1 MNSPAEPR
9 LTIDPGVLER
19 VHAAFEEMRQGK
31 MVILVDDED
40 RENEGDLTLAAEK
53 VTPEAINF
61 MAKYGRGL
69 ICLALDED
77 QVARLD
83 LPMMKAPGRDG
94 PPLGTAFTVSIEAAT
109 GVTTGISAADR
120 ARTIEV
126 ASSPD
131 VRPRDVVTPG
141 HVFPLK
147 ARRGGVLVRTGQTEG
162 AVDLARLAGLRP
174 AGVICE
180 IMKDDGTMARMPDL
194 EVFAEEH
201 GLRILTVADL
211 IEYRLQTERL
221 VRRVADKM
229 VTLDHTGSPWR
240 GIVYEVL
247 VQDRQAFALVKG
259 DIGPDEPVLCR
270 VHSGNTLTDL
280 FCSTSSGG
288 GTTLQQAIAKIE
300 EEGRGVFLYLASD
313 RPLASEFKR
322 VEEHGGPADDPSGD
336 PSGDRAGP
344 GSVPG
349 GGIPRPADSMTSS
362 DEVRG
367 EDDEAG
373 KRILRKL
380 GLGAQILVD
389 LGARQLRLLTNS
401 ERRIAGLK
409 GYGLE
414 IVERVPLSPKQ
425 T

>member
-1 MNSPAEPR
+1 MTSSAEPR

-83 LPMMKAPGRDG
+83 LPMMRAPGRDG

-229 VTLDHTGSPWR
+229 VTLDHTGTPWR

-247 VQDRQAFALVKG
+247 VERRQAFALVKG
-259 DIGPDEPVLCR
+259 EIGPNEPVLCR

-280 FCSTSSGG
+280 FCSTGSGG
-288 GTTLQQAIAKIE
+288 GSTLKQAIAQIE

-313 RPLASEFKR
+313 RPLAADFDR
-322 VEEHGGPADDPSGD
+322 VEEHGAPREESPPA
-336 PSGDRAGP
+336 
-344 GSVPG
+344 SVPS
-349 GGIPRPADSMTSS
+349 GGIPRPADSMASN
-362 DEVRG
+362 EELRG
-367 EDDEAG
+367 DDDEAG
-373 KRILRKL
+373 RRILRKL

-414 IVERVPLSPKQ
+414 IVERVPLSPTQ
-425 T
+425 D